1 MIGPEKTSR
10 LDFHTG
16 IVRANKRQVNVP
28 FAEDHGLCKARP
40 MSP

>member
-1 MIGPEKTSR
+1 MIRPEKTSG

-28 FAEDHGLCKARP
+28 FAEDFE
-40 MSP
+40 SPLE